1 VFALKRTDIDF
12 EKRVIRIRRT
22 LDAATR
28 QMHAPKSR
36 SSSADLPIPDALAER
51 LRMFLAQHW
60 RENEADLLFCNKVG
74 KPMVRNKVALKLQA
88 TLKDL
93 GIERAA
99 LHAFRHMAAS
109 ELIENGVAPSVVQ
122 RQMRHSDSRI
132 TLQKY
137 AHVIGDAQRRAVDSL
152 AGRVL
157 ELTR

>member
-1 VFALKRTDIDF
+1 MADWHLQHCPV
-12 EKRVIRIRRT
+12 VGVRR
-22 LDAATR
+22 DCR
-28 QMHAPKSR
+28 GQ
-36 SSSADLPIPDALAER
+36 E
-51 LRMFLAQHW
+51 
-60 RENEADLLFCNKVG
+60 
-74 KPMVRNKVALKLQA
+74 
-88 TLKDL
+88 L
-93 GIERAA
+93 GIEHAA
-99 LHAFRHMAAS
+99 LRAFRHMAAS